1 MRGEKPSLKA
11 TCYFLN
17 TKGSKEPT
25 CNAGNLARMWVWFL
39 GQETILEKEM
49 ATHSSILAW
58 KIPWTA
64 HGVGKVR
71 HDLVTKQQT
80 RTSKT
85 MLNKSDQ
92 SRHLCSIPDLRGNTF
107 SFAHLGI
114 IWPLLCW
121 GKFPLCP
128 LSGEY
133 FFFFII
139 NGVEFVEFLHV
150 WRWSYGFYSS
160 VFQWGVLYW
169 LICRYWRI
177 LAFLDKYHLIM
188 VYELFLF
195 IYLFLK
201 FYF

>member
-25 CNAGNLARMWVWFL
+25 CNAGNLARMWVWLL

-133 FFFFII
+133 FFFYHKWCWICWISACMEMII
-139 NGVEFVEFLHV
+139 WLLLFSF
-150 WRWSYGFYSS
+150 S
-160 VFQWGVLYW
+160 VGCII
-169 LICRYWRI
+169 LIDLQI
-177 LAFLDKYHLIM
+177 LKNPCIPR
-188 VYELFLF
+188 
-195 IYLFLK
+195 
-201 FYF
+201 